1 MSGLTGTMKDTTA
14 FMDLFL
20 DPDLGNK
27 MAELEDLSDSEWY
40 RLTDI
45 ILNNEKVT

>member
-1 MSGLTGTMKDTTA
+1 MESQQDTTA

-20 DPDLGNK
+20 DPDLGSQ
-27 MAELEDLSDSEWY
+27 MAALEDLSDFEWVI
-40 RLTDI
+40 LQNI